1 MEIDIRF
8 EKETVD
14 SIRVQD
20 QNKSMS
26 LATLLVKGK
35 SFEDCVCWLEDGGD
49 TVLGI
54 TDKEHAQNLIK
65 AIQKAI
71 DLGWFD

>member
-8 EKETVD
+8 EKEMVD
-14 SIRVQD
+14 SIRVQ
-20 QNKSMS
+20 NRNELVT

-35 SFEDCVCWLEDGGD
+35 SFEDCLCWLEDGGD

-54 TDKEHAQNLIK
+54 TDKDHARNLIK

-71 DLGWFD
+71 DLGWFE